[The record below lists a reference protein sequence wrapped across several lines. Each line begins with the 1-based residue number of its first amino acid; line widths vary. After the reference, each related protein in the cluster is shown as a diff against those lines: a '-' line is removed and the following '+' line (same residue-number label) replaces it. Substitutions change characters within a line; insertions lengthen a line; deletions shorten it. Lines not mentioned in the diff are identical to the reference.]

1 MDLSF
6 ITVLPGCRNRAVSET
21 HPERMANFYLPL
33 ALFLLLSCPAQAQW
47 LSFICGNPKTSP
59 SSPSITST
67 SVASSEAK
75 KPTEWLSKEDMVM
88 EKSVEGDTHS
98 PGGSGTVQP
107 GPLVPDKA
115 ADGGSSQYKPLKQW
129 KCGEYQE
136 TSFKKIFKSLSG
148 SRKMQHFVCC
158 SV

>member
-6 ITVLPGCRNRAVSET
+6 ITVLPGCRNRAVSAT

-47 LSFICGNPKTSP
+47 LSFICGNPKASP
-59 SSPSITST
+59 SSPSISSP

-75 KPTEWLSKEDMVM
+75 KPTEWLLKEDMV
-88 EKSVEGDTHS
+88 KSVEGDTHS

-136 TSFKKIFKSLSG
+136 TSFKNIFKSLSG
-148 SRKMQHFVCC
+148 SRKMQKNPVEP
-158 SV
+158 SS